1 MKNVKIKKYKLLFIT
16 VTVTT
21 HRLLNN
27 LILGD
32 FLRKN
37 GKIFQ
42 MLYQWLINIEKK
54 ILKS

>member
-42 MLYQWLINIEKK
+42 MLYQ
-54 ILKS
+54 